1 MREWLI
7 DRELFLAE
15 FLQFEG
21 RGSYKHICHTC
32 SMNDT
37 SIFRCIDCDG
47 ASLYCSRCLLDSH
60 SQNALHRI
68 EVSISISQSQSGK
81 LRYGLKR
88 SGMQRDISPRQH
100 SNNLD
105 TVSNWDILLANRA
118 VSLLHHSIR
127 TSLLSILTG
136 STLFPLTSADV
147 IHLRRTV
154 FSCSALAGIPPR
166 LDSLDQPRHT
176 VF

>member
-21 RGSYKHICHTC
+21 RGSYKHICHAC
-32 SMNDT
+32 SMSDA

-47 ASLYCSRCLLDSH
+47 ASLYCSRCLLHSH

-68 EVSISISQSQSGK
+68 EVRISISELKRK
-81 LRYGLKR
+81 LRCTLKR
-88 SGMQRDISPRQH
+88 SGIQADIFPRQH

-105 TVSNWDILLANRA
+105 TVSNWDILLANHA
-118 VSLLHHSIR
+118 VSPLCHSIR
-127 TSLLSILTG
+127 TSLLLILTESILFL
-136 STLFPLTSADV
+136 STSADA
-147 IHLRRTV
+147 IHLRHTV
-154 FSCSALAGIPPR
+154 FSCFDLAGIPPQS
-166 LDSLDQPRHT
+166 DFHDQQQHT
-176 VF
+176 MF